1 MHDAVGATLSLL
13 ATLTP
18 DQRAKFLTEE
28 HDYRVAQRRRRAA
41 EAR

>member
-1 MHDAVGATLSLL
+1 MSLL

-28 HDYRVAQRRRRAA
+28 RAYRAAQRRRRAD
-41 EAR
+41 ESR